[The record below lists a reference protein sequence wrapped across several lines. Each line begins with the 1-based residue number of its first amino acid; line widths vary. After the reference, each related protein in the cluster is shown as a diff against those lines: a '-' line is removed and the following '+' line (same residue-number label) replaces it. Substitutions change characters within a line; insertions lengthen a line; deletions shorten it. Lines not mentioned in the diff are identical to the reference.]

1 MAYVFD
7 QINNTLIDDEDKSLG
22 NKLALNQDEFQKLLE
37 IPGVFKA
44 SEAPQPPQRPDVQEI
59 EAINRFMRDNPVEK
73 AEGGR
78 INFDNGGDAFRLKT
92 LQGAYKNFSKQKLDE
107 AAKVLGFKNFES
119 LQGEKYAN
127 VRRTIKNQLTKY
139 GEVLPR
145 YEADVRGRRTRVLKE
160 QAIQIKLLEETN
172 KKQFFDPKK
181 FAKENKISMDVLKK
195 QAALLQKNIYN
206 KRMKVAGKDMRFQLD
221 WIPDNPTFSDN
232 TLNKLWKSK
241 LIKYDKNKIDELF
254 YQAFGNPKSST
265 YQPKKFLAIK
275 KNLNEYRQLRDAI
288 NKRYPKINFELDH
301 PLSKSTLNNIFNAT
315 TDQLTRVN
323 ILEADLNNGF
333 KDSLSLQYEKAIKDK
348 NLIKKK
354 AVEKIAKDL
363 KLNIGKV
370 SDNAT
375 NFKYGVKEFQK
386 LNIRDEM
393 GKAIRNQ
400 ADLSSN
406 FKNYVKKNP
415 EIFTKAGVNPN
426 VNITNIGK
434 RELKGIDKILK
445 SAGKVLKPVGKV
457 IKPIGYAMGP
467 YALASATAKA
477 DEMGIELNLIDKIK
491 AFDSGDADVAI
502 DSWKRRNDPEYAA
515 AERAKDLAQMTDD
528 FEEVGLDEI
537 QPDETLKSFMAN
549 GGRAGFSNGGAAG
562 ADENFAAEL
571 EYLLT
576 NPDAEL
582 PEIQTYTETKNPI
595 QIFNDIINPRNY
607 PYYADVLA
615 RSGIRIGEFGVRLLP
630 AAGKLI
636 SDAIQK
642 GPFRIKESKD
652 SGYAQD
658 FGKILLADF
667 EGTGIFS
674 EFLKN
679 ITPTATE
686 KKIGLDKIIKKE
698 EQRLKDTGSTV
709 GPKVFADTIGLGTE
723 VTAPIFPGLKIAQ
736 KVLKTKK
743 TTDIPDIPKPSK
755 SSEKVNDLDSIEN
768 LESNI
773 AKIKILNEI
782 EPFDPTTK
790 ITRLLAE
797 KILNK
802 KGIKIG
808 DKDPIDVYVDVYG
821 EIITDVKSLA
831 EEIIEAKLEKR
842 SLKSLDELLEIEG
855 LLDVPIPKE
864 PFKGIP
870 VNDTIQML
878 EKEVREKKILDSF
891 STKGKT
897 KNAKGGIIK

>member
-1 MAYVFD
+1 MAYTFD
-7 QINNTLIDDEDKSLG
+7 PINNTLIDDEDKSLG

-78 INFDNGGDAFRLKT
+78 INFDKGGDTSPVYNEKT
-92 LQGAYKNFSKQKLDE
+92 GHIYKKGNRFGVFYSK
-107 AAKVLGFKNFES
+107 
-119 LQGEKYAN
+119 
-127 VRRTIKNQLTKY
+127 TPPKNQFTAIRPLRSLEELQKVINEAPLIEIKGKFFEQNPEDLMGDSEYNTRELISRKELDQKGPDGVRYRDKLKFKSKGKKRIEEVNQGNINRRNKIIAFQGSEIPIRGGKQINKAFSHVYPIIGSAKPGTKTTT
-139 GEVLPR
+139 VID
-145 YEADVRGRRTRVLKE
+145 ADMNSKLLGYNIIGQKIAEDQEYLLKVKPE
-160 QAIQIKLLEETN
+160 GYKKQIVINNAKAKKNVMDAIQDLGKKYKGQIGYFQVDPETGVF
-172 KKQFFDPKK
+172 KPKMGNYK
-181 FAKENKISMDVLKK
+181 MSFAGIEGENKI
-195 QAALLQKNIYN
+195 Y
-206 KRMKVAGKDMRFQLD
+206 KDMTSKERTAFSKKISNIEKLKT
-221 WIPDNPTFSDN
+221 IP
-232 TLNKLWKSK
+232 
-241 LIKYDKNKIDELF
+241 
-254 YQAFGNPKSST
+254 GV
-265 YQPKKFLAIK
+265 
-275 KNLNEYRQLRDAI
+275 
-288 NKRYPKINFELDH
+288 
-301 PLSKSTLNNIFNAT
+301 T
-315 TDQLTRVN
+315 T
-323 ILEADLNNGF
+323 A
-333 KDSLSLQYEKAIKDK
+333 
-348 NLIKKK
+348 
-354 AVEKIAKDL
+354 
-363 KLNIGKV
+363 
-370 SDNAT
+370 
-375 NFKYGVKEFQK
+375 
-386 LNIRDEM
+386 
-393 GKAIRNQ
+393 
-400 ADLSSN
+400 
-406 FKNYVKKNP
+406 
-415 EIFTKAGVNPN
+415 
-426 VNITNIGK
+426 
-434 RELKGIDKILK
+434 DKILPK
-445 SAGKVLKPVGKV
+445 IFKGAKLVGKV
-457 IKPIGYAMGP
+457 IKPVGYVIGP
-467 YALASATAKA
+467 YAVASATAKA
-477 DEMGIELNLIDKIK
+477 DEMGIELSLMDKIK

-537 QPDETLKSFMAN
+537 KPDETIQEFMAH
-549 GGRAGFSNGGAAG
+549 GGRVGLKNGGAAG
-562 ADENFAAEL
+562 ADVNFATEL

-576 NPDAEL
+576 NPDVDL

-595 QIFNDIINPRNY
+595 QIFNDIINPKNY

-615 RSGIRIGEFGVRLLP
+615 RSGIRIGEFGIRLIP

-642 GPFRIKESKD
+642 GPFRIKESKN

-679 ITPTATE
+679 ITPTSLE
-686 KKIGLDKIIKKE
+686 KKVGLDKIIKKE

-709 GPKVFADTIGLGTE
+709 GPKVFADTLGLGAE
-723 VTAPIFPGLKIAQ
+723 VSAPVFPGLKIAQ
-736 KVLKTKK
+736 KTLTTKK
-743 TTDIPDIPKPSK
+743 VTDLPEIPKPLK
-755 SSEKVNDLDSIEN
+755 SSEKIEDLDSIEN

-773 AKIKILNEI
+773 AKIKILNEV
-782 EPFDPTTK
+782 EPLDPATK

-797 KILNK
+797 KILTK

-831 EEIIEAKLEKR
+831 EEIIEADLQGR